1 LTAKRPTSAD
11 VAERAG
17 VSRTTVS
24 FVLNER
30 ADMTIPTAT
39 RQRVIDAAAALG
51 YHPHGAARQLARGT
65 SHTLGLV
72 MLQTAEQVA
81 GDAVLADTL
90 RGLAAAARSEDFRVL
105 VETIDPR
112 GGSYAGLLRA
122 AHCDG
127 LVISGP
133 RSDDTELIELVR
145 DDFPIVLQGWLPGLE
160 APSVD
165 VDNAAGARL
174 AVDHLIAL
182 GHRRIGCITNAPL
195 AYTAAAARLDGY
207 RAALEAAGLPFD
219 PTLVAEGA
227 FEPAS
232 GHRAVGELLDRG
244 PAGGPLP
251 FTALFVASDVV
262 ALGAIGGLRER
273 SIAVPHDVSVVGFD
287 DIALS
292 AYVDPPLTTV
302 HLPAHDLGLAAGR
315 ALLDRIARRPVADRT
330 VLPIELIVRGSTAP
344 PVERHRGPSP

>member
-1 LTAKRPTSAD
+1 LSAKRPTSAD

-39 RQRVIDAAAALG
+39 RQRVIDAANALD

-90 RGLAAAARSEDFRVL
+90 RGLAAAARSKNYRVL
-105 VETIDPR
+105 VETLEPR
-112 GGSYAGLLRA
+112 AGSYAGLLRA

-133 RSDDTELIELVR
+133 RNDDTDLIALVQ
-145 DDFPIVLQGWLPGLE
+145 DGFPIVLQGSLPGLD

-165 VDNAAGARL
+165 VDNVAGARL
-174 AVDHLIAL
+174 AVEHLIAL

-195 AYTAAAARLDGY
+195 AYTAAAGRLDGY
-207 RAALEAAGLPFD
+207 REALAAAGLPFD
-219 PTLVAEGA
+219 PALVTEGA

-232 GHRAVGELLDRG
+232 GHRAVGELLDRA
-244 PAGGPLP
+244 PAGGDAP
-251 FTALFVASDVV
+251 FSALFVASDVV

-273 SIAVPHDVSVVGFD
+273 GIGVPADVSVVGFD

-292 AYVDPPLTTV
+292 AYVDPPLTTI
-302 HLPAHDLGLAAGR
+302 HLPAHDLGLVAGR
-315 ALLDRIARRPVADRT
+315 ALLDRIARRPVAERT
-330 VLPIELIVRGSTAP
+330 VLPIELVIRTSTRPFA
-344 PVERHRGPSP
+344 G